1 MGDLNLD
8 PTREEDSQ
16 KLNRLRERR
25 TSVLNEVT
33 TIRFNQL
40 DHIDLDL
47 NKFNTF
53 YSTSFINYTSDHH
66 LLSLRIAKDGNSFNE
81 SHLKK
86 MSFNVDK
93 ETRSKPMESK
103 RKFPGN
109 KKVNEKANKK
119 RKTESKD
126 FIDLTTEEKK
136 RERESENQS
145 DIDLT
150 CLFSPN

>member
-16 KLNRLRERR
+16 KLKRLQERR

-33 TIRFNQL
+33 TTRFNQL
-40 DHIDLDL
+40 DHIHLDL

-53 YSTSFINYTSDHH
+53 YATSFINYTSDHH
-66 LLSLRIAKDGNSFNE
+66 LLSLRIPKDGNSFNE

-93 ETRSKPMESK
+93 RTISKPKESK
-103 RKFPGN
+103 RTQAGAELGQAQ
-109 KKVNEKANKK
+109 V
-119 RKTESKD
+119 
-126 FIDLTTEEKK
+126 
-136 RERESENQS
+136 
-145 DIDLT
+145 
-150 CLFSPN
+150 

>member
-1 MGDLNLD
+1 MSEIQKSLKYPRGGGVEAYLGIFPKFFRFFLLMAPLKHCLRDCDVLMGDLNLD

-16 KLNRLRERR
+16 KLKRLRERR

-86 MSFNVDK
+86 MSFNVI
-93 ETRSKPMESK
+93 R
-103 RKFPGN
+103 N
-109 KKVNEKANKK
+109 
-119 RKTESKD
+119 
-126 FIDLTTEEKK
+126 
-136 RERESENQS
+136 
-145 DIDLT
+145 
-150 CLFSPN
+150 